1 MKIFKNKFYCL
12 NTQFASLF
20 LIKVIK
26 NITKQIKVY
35 ILNKYNNLYSITTNN
50 YQFALIFPFNFQNL
64 DLDTQGGIFIIE
76 LTFFMAIL
84 VILVLMIFINL
95 MVYILSIYLT
105 PKYESII
112 FAKYPFLRKWAAK
125 RAAKRALVK
134 YLKYY
139 AAISQGKNL
148 NFSLSIS
155 GILFMTFLTSAL
167 IIIYA
172 YTSISLYFKKIN
184 WK

>member
-95 MVYILSIYLT
+95 MVYILSIYFT

-112 FAKYPFLRKWAAK
+112 FAKYPFLRK
-125 RAAKRALVK
+125 RAAKWALLK

-172 YTSISLYFKKIN
+172 YTSISLYLKKMN